1 MQDYRNYLANQQR
14 INQVRYLDHTNQPEA
29 LSTTQ
34 YEKKL
39 YGGKPLR
46 RHPLPG
52 RTSYSQ
58 GPNSLYTGGPNLLQ
72 RTFKGPVNESDDE
85 FSESEDEAEIVGAGF
100 WGDVGRELKSGLSK
114 AGKEVFHDVIVPVG
128 TSMAKDYVKK
138 KMGGKRHYVH
148 HDKRLIEP
156 EELGLRVEKRRR
168 GRPRKNGGGKVMD
181 VFKSIGRAA
190 APIAKDIFHD
200 VIVPEGTR
208 LAKDYVKKKMGGK
221 RHYVHHDKRL
231 IEPAELGER
240 VEKRRRG
247 RPRKNG
253 GGKVMDVFKSIG
265 RAAAPIAKD
274 IFHDVI
280 VPEGT
285 RLAKDY
291 VKKKMGGKR
300 IVKGAGFWKD
310 FGEGF
315 KKGIKMSNKVASKV
329 LPIATIFQPE
339 LAPFAAASV
348 AADKAMGGARS
359 GGAAELYPPAVMGM
373 SGGSRKSQRG
383 ELIKQIMKKTGCN
396 LGQASAL
403 IKQKKLM

>member
-58 GPNSLYTGGPNLLQ
+58 GPNSLYTGGPNLLT
-72 RTFKGPVNESDDE
+72 RTFKGPVNESESESDDE
-85 FSESEDEAEIVGAGF
+85 VSESDDEAEIVGAGF

-148 HDKRLIEP
+148 HDKRIIEP
-156 EELGLRVEKRRR
+156 EELGL
-168 GRPRKNGGGKVMD
+168 
-181 VFKSIGRAA
+181 
-190 APIAKDIFHD
+190 
-200 VIVPEGTR
+200 
-208 LAKDYVKKKMGGK
+208 
-221 RHYVHHDKRL
+221 
-231 IEPAELGER
+231 R

-383 ELIKQIMKKTGCN
+383 ELIKQIMAKTGCN